1 MAKFVLYYGPRSEFV
16 KIIPERY
23 YPLETLVKICDSSYV
38 YRKVEFDHIVGYS
51 MSYSSITEGGIQN
64 FCTILDRVDDSL
76 ESVYLQNPP
85 ECISDEIMRTY
96 AKADIEVRRFKYR
109 SVGKRQLKH
118 INMRFDEEIIGQPK
132 VKKQLLASLYELY
145 RKKNKNLPV
154 IFMFYGPS
162 GVGKTETAKYLSTL
176 LGGDLFRQQLSMYQ
190 TQGFFDYLYGADHN
204 RGSFAKDLLE
214 RKSNVV
220 LLDEFD
226 KAHPGIWS
234 AFYQMFD
241 EGHYMDKNYDVDLSN
256 VIFIC
261 TSNEPSPE
269 AIRKKIG
276 DPLYYRVN
284 RYIEFQSLD
293 LAAKKKMVSKIVYE
307 EYMSLRP
314 EEKAKISLANLE
326 ERYLRGVEA
335 FQNFR
340 HARNLIRNDI
350 NQVLVEDFL
359 IQSNESEE
367 IVSKSKGV

>member
-1 MAKFVLYYGPRSEFV
+1 MAKFVLYYGPRSEFI

-23 YPLETLVKICDSSYV
+23 YPLETLVKIYDSSNAF
-38 YRKVEFDHIVGYS
+38 RKVEFDHIVGYS

-64 FCTILDRVDDSL
+64 FCTILDRVDVSL

-96 AKADIEVRRFKYR
+96 AKENIEVLRYKYR
-109 SVGKRQLKH
+109 SVGKRQLEH
-118 INMRFDEEIIGQPK
+118 INTRFDEEIIGQPK

-284 RYIEFQSLD
+284 RYIEFQPLD
-293 LAAKKKMVSKIVYE
+293 LAAKKKMVYKIVHE
-307 EYMSLRP
+307 EYSSLTKA
-314 EEKAKISLANLE
+314 EKEKISQSDLE
-326 ERYLRGVEA
+326 ERYLRGVDA

-359 IQSNESEE
+359 
-367 IVSKSKGV
+367 

>member
-1 MAKFVLYYGPRSEFV
+1 MAKFVLYYGPRREFI

-23 YPLETLVKICDSSYV
+23 YLLETLVKVYDSTNAF
-38 YRKVEFDHIVGYS
+38 RKVDFDHVVGYS

-64 FCTILDRVDDSL
+64 FCTILDR
-76 ESVYLQNPP
+76 P
-85 ECISDEIMRTY
+85 ECIRDEIIRSY
-96 AKADIEVRRFKYR
+96 SKEDVAIKQHKYR
-109 SVGKRQLKH
+109 SIGRKQLEG
-118 INMRFDEEIIGQPK
+118 INAHFDEEIIGQPK
-132 VKKQLLASLYELY
+132 VRKQLLASLYELY
-145 RKKNKNLPV
+145 RKKNKNAPI

-162 GVGKTETAKYLSTL
+162 GVGKTETAKYLSML
-176 LGGDLFRQQLSMYQ
+176 LGGELFRQQLSMYQ

-226 KAHPGIWS
+226 KANPGIWS

-284 RYIEFQSLD
+284 RYIEFQPLD
-293 LAAKKKMVSKIVYE
+293 HVAKQKMVSKIVHE
-307 EYMSLRP
+307 EYSRLTK
-314 EEKAKISLANLE
+314 EEKNKIKENDLE
-326 ERYLRGVEA
+326 EKYLVGVDA

-340 HARNLIRNDI
+340 HARNLIKNDI
-350 NQVLVEDFL
+350 NQMLVEEFL
-359 IQSNESEE
+359 RQTAMKN
-367 IVSKSKGV
+367 K

>member
-1 MAKFVLYYGPRSEFV
+1 MAKFILYYGPRNEFV
-16 KIIPERY
+16 KIIPKTY
-23 YPLETLVKICDSSYV
+23 YPLETLVKVCDSKTV
-38 YRKVEFDHIVGYS
+38 FRKVDFDQVVGYS

-64 FCTILDRVDDSL
+64 FCTILDQVDDTL
-76 ESVYLQNPP
+76 EAVYLQNPP
-85 ECISDEIMRTY
+85 ECIRDEIIRSY
-96 AKADIEVRRFKYR
+96 LKEDVEIRYYQYK
-109 SVGKRQLKH
+109 SVGKKQIEC
-118 INMRFDEEIIGQPK
+118 INNQFDEEIIGQSK
-132 VKKQLLASLYELY
+132 VKKQLLASLYELF
-145 RKKNKNLPV
+145 RKKNKKAPI

-176 LGGDLFRQQLSMYQ
+176 LGGELFRQQLSMYQ

-226 KAHPGIWS
+226 KANPSIWS

-276 DPLYYRVN
+276 DPLYYRIN
-284 RYIEFQSLD
+284 RYIEFQPLD
-293 LAAKKKMVSKIVYE
+293 INAKRKMVSKIVHE
-307 EYMSLRP
+307 EYTRLTK
-314 EEKAKISLANLE
+314 EEKAKMNEKDLE
-326 ERYLRGVEA
+326 NKYMVGAES

-340 HARNLIRNDI
+340 HARNLIKNDI

-359 IQSNESEE
+359 
-367 IVSKSKGV
+367 G